1 MAFLNRRFR
10 RLGLTIAASVLAGLV
25 AANAHAAQPSAEQQ
39 AATEQAVSLPAPRVV
54 GQDTRRN
61 KPVVQGQRL
70 VAGPGSGIEVRLAD
84 GSQLVVGPNSV
95 LSVDECSADRVVLR
109 LERGSFLV
117 DSANPGQV
125 FVSMPAGSVTVRS
138 AAVAGRVGPDGT
150 DVVLLSAG
158 RADVTGFGG
167 RSVRLDQQGEA
178 TRIRALGPPSQP
190 YILPPERLRDFAGLA
205 AQVAWLD

>member
-25 AANAHAAQPSAEQQ
+25 AANAHAAQPSTEQQ

>member
-70 VAGPGSGIEVRLAD
+70 AAGPGSGIEVRLAD